1 MSSVERADSRAAD
14 AAARLERLIQRLP
27 QRAQQTIGWLRRPSS
42 RWVRLPAGVL
52 LIVGSLLSL
61 LPVFGLWM
69 LPLGLMLLAED
80 MPPLRRAADRLL
92 DWLERR
98 RPHWFT

>member
-1 MSSVERADSRAAD
+1 MSSVERADSRATD
-14 AAARLERLIQRLP
+14 AEARLERLIQRLP
-27 QRAQQTIGWLRRPSS
+27 QRVQQTIGWLRRPSS

-52 LIVGSLLSL
+52 LIAGSLLSL

-69 LPLGLMLLAED
+69 LPLGLMLLAGD

-98 RPHWFT
+98 RPHWFS